1 MKDNGMEIEYNEAE
15 QMIIKA
21 ACKCCEKSEFIDHDI
36 AVAKFDAYVEM
47 AIALEQ
53 TTEAEVEKIKNL
65 AREYYKVQ
73 TLLKK

>member
-1 MKDNGMEIEYNEAE
+1 
-15 QMIIKA
+15 MILKA
-21 ACKCCEKSEFIDHDI
+21 AYGCVAKSEFIDHDT